1 MKEIIISYRDPV
13 RPNDEKL
20 LVDDFGMI
28 NNCLMLHIKCG
39 ENKCQRYIPLD
50 TIKDFKIK

>member
-1 MKEIIISYRDPV
+1 MKEIIIRYRESG
-13 RPNDEKL
+13 RPYEKL

-39 ENKCQRYIPLD
+39 ANKCQRYIPLD